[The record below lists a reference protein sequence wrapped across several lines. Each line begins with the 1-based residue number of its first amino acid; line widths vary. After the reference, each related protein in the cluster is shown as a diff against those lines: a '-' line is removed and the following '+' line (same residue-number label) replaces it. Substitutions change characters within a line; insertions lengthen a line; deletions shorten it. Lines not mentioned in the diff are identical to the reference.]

1 MELRDRVAFITG
13 GGRGVGRACALE
25 LARRGAR
32 VAVVARTAAQVEA
45 VAGEIERT
53 GGRALGL
60 PCDVAVREA
69 VEVAVARVREV
80 LGPVTILVYAAGVAE
95 SHPFREITDAVW
107 ERHLRTN
114 VTGALYAMQ
123 AVLPDMLE
131 VGWGR
136 IVAVASVLAKVASR
150 YTAAYATSKHALLG
164 LVRSVALE
172 YADRGITAN
181 AICPGYLQTDMTAE
195 NIRRI
200 SARTG
205 RPPEEVRRALESS
218 SPQRRLFTPEEV
230 ASLVAY
236 LCTDAAGGINGQGI
250 VLDGGGVLS

>member
-1 MELRDRVAFITG
+1 MELRDRVAFVAG

-25 LARRGAR
+25 LARLGAR
-32 VAVVARTAAQVEA
+32 VAVGARMAGQVEA
-45 VAGEIERT
+45 VAREIEGR
-53 GGRALGL
+53 GGRAVGL
-60 PCDVAVREA
+60 VCDVTAREE
-69 VEVAVARVREV
+69 VEAAVARARDL
-80 LGPVTILVYAAGVAE
+80 LGPVTVLVYAAGVAE
-95 SHPFREITDAVW
+95 SHPFREITDEAW

-114 VTGALYAMQ
+114 VTGAFYAIQ
-123 AVLPDMLE
+123 AVLPDMLAA
-131 VGWGR
+131 GWGR

-150 YTAAYATSKHALLG
+150 YTAPYVVSKHALLG

-181 AICPGYLQTDMTAE
+181 AVCPGYLDTDMTAE

-205 RPPEEVRRALESS
+205 RSPEEVRRVFETT
-218 SPQRRLFTPEEV
+218 SPQRRLFTVAEV
-230 ASLVAY
+230 ASLVGY
-236 LCTDAAGGINGQGI
+236 LCTDAARGINGQGI